1 MRLIFIL
8 IMTISL
14 CNCQPKKP
22 DLAVIIPE
30 NFDWQGHR
38 GARGLLPENTIPAFL
53 KALEFPI
60 RTLELDV
67 VISKDSQVVISH
79 EPWLSHTICSKPDST
94 PVTEKEEQSL
104 KIFQLT
110 YAEIKKYDCGSR
122 GNVRFPSQQP
132 MQVYKPLL
140 KDMITAVENYCK
152 EKNRTLPFYNI
163 EIKSMPE
170 WDSVFTPAINVFAQL
185 LIDQIKSLNIQQRTC
200 IQSFDVRALQA
211 VRQIDSTIVT
221 ALLVENTDGLET
233 NLEKL
238 GFIPNIYSPYYQ
250 LISANMVKMT
260 RERGMRIIPWTVN
273 DTITMQGLIKLGVDG
288 IITDYPNYIESIN
301 K

>member
-8 IMTISL
+8 ITTIYLASCQQTKMDATMT
-14 CNCQPKKP
+14 
-22 DLAVIIPE
+22 IPE

-38 GARGLLPENTIPAFL
+38 GARGLLPENTIPTFL

-60 RTLELDV
+60 QTLELDV

-79 EPWLSHTICSKPDST
+79 EPWLSHTICSKPDGT

-110 YAEIKKYDCGSR
+110 YAAIQKYDCGSR
-122 GNVRFPSQQP
+122 GNARFPAQQP
-132 MQVYKPLL
+132 MPVYKPLL

-152 EKNRTLPFYNI
+152 EKNRTLPFYNM

-170 WDSVFTPAINVFAQL
+170 WDSVFTPAINVFSQL

-250 LISANMVKMT
+250 LVSANMVKMT
-260 RERGMRIIPWTVN
+260 HERGMRIIPWTVN
-273 DTITMQGLIKLGVDG
+273 DTTTMQGLIKLGVDG
-288 IITDYPNYIESIN
+288 MITDYPNYIESIN